1 MGARDVVILHTNM
14 PRVEHAASPWQS
26 AQPPSRGLPRR
37 RTEGPE
43 LHLAE
48 EVEIAAAGKRE
59 RLKVPAIDPTDQHG
73 TDPPPG
79 PDGDAAF
86 AMEHRAASGKGS
98 RGNGRTS
105 TGSGHHMPGAG
116 SRSDRHVALTI
127 GTTGGGGGGHPT
139 PEPDSTRWESTV
151 DSISG
156 RHHVVL
162 TAKTPRGGGGVP
174 PLTRTGCH
182 VPRASHQRQIRP
194 SPRYSH
200 CRIAEHTSPPWR
212 PTPAGQ
218 PPHEGWTKAP
228 LPPSTP
234 TPRVVLVVYSGG
246 STAPGCARDGGGG
259 G

>member
-1 MGARDVVILHTNM
+1 MPSAKGARDVVILHTNM

-73 TDPPPG
+73 TVPPPG

-105 TGSGHHMPGAG
+105 TRSGHHMPGAG
-116 SRSDRHVALTI
+116 SRSGRHVALTI
-127 GTTGGGGGGHPT
+127 GTTGGWWP
-139 PEPDSTRWESTV
+139 PD
-151 DSISG
+151 
-156 RHHVVL
+156 
-162 TAKTPRGGGGVP
+162 
-174 PLTRTGCH
+174 TRT
-182 VPRASHQRQIRP
+182 
-194 SPRYSH
+194 
-200 CRIAEHTSPPWR
+200 
-212 PTPAGQ
+212 
-218 PPHEGWTKAP
+218 
-228 LPPSTP
+228 
-234 TPRVVLVVYSGG
+234 
-246 STAPGCARDGGGG
+246 
-259 G
+259 